1 MRIQNFRSQSDC
13 RCFFISWCNSIFCIE
28 FQIEASGRS
37 CRNGNV
43 QISFCFVVRHI
54 QNQIFIIIVNMN
66 LGLCTILKSG
76 QHRHIRFQI
85 TDLQSCSPMVF
96 IRFLCIIIIGTGVGE
111 ADYCFNCFTALCLC
125 SRLQIS
131 IAIHKT
137 YIQNQPLIYHS
148 IGCRISCCHSR
159 NGEAILGKTHGCY
172 CSIFCSIHIVGNNLC
187 FAVIFYMDNFAADH
201 FTLYVSCIGRSHK
214 AHFYFY
220 IAVFRLD
227 SSFRRFKINIIE
239 NVTHGHI
246 FFVGTDL
253 TAKLCFDC
261 LNSFLISCT
270 ARLQIVCFQ
279 LCILRKLGSLFCC
292 CSNAHTTVFIRKLCL
307 GSFGFSC
314 RLGLCFR
321 FCLNSSFGFRLCF
334 RNSLSFSLCCGFGL
348 HRSFGLFCPYGIGDS
363 CCRSL
368 YAAVYRNRSSGSDGH
383 FKGILAASCY
393 AWIYK
398 LEFFFEGL
406 ASVKCVLNIKVPVF
420 ISLQVKHTSGYRI
433 YKACFS
439 ICSKLRV
446 GNGLTRHIQSGFY
459 RFHAAVCT

>member
-1 MRIQNFRSQSDC
+1 MIL
-13 RCFFISWCNSIFCIE
+13 
-28 FQIEASGRS
+28 
-37 CRNGNV
+37 V
-43 QISFCFVVRHI
+43 
-54 QNQIFIIIVNMN
+54 IFIY
-66 LGLCTILKSG
+66 
-76 QHRHIRFQI
+76 
-85 TDLQSCSPMVF
+85 
-96 IRFLCIIIIGTGVGE
+96 IIIIGAGVCKFYNG
-111 ADYCFNCFTALCLC
+111 CNNFSTLCLC
-125 SRLQIS
+125 GGTQIS
-131 IAIHKT
+131 ILIHESHF
-137 YIQNQPLIYHS
+137 QNQPLIYHS
-148 IGCRISCCHSR
+148 IRCRISCCHSR

-172 CSIFCSIHIVGNNLC
+172 CSIFCSIHIIRNDLC
-187 FAVIFYMDNFAADH
+187 FAVIFYMNNFTVDH
-201 FTLYVSCIGRSHK
+201 FTLYVSCISRSHK
-214 AHFYFY
+214 VHFYFY

-246 FFVGTDL
+246 FFVGADL

-279 LCILRKLGSLFCC
+279 LCILRKVGSLFCC
-292 CSNAHTTVFIRKLCL
+292 CSNAHTAVFIRKLCL

-321 FCLNSSFGFRLCF
+321 FCLCSGFRLCF
-334 RNSLSFSLCCGFGL
+334 RNSLRFRFSLCCGFGL

-363 CCRSL
+363 CYRSL
-368 YAAVYRNRSSGSDGH
+368 YAAVCRNISSGSDGH

-393 AWIYK
+393 AGIYK
-398 LEFFFEGL
+398 LEFFFESL